1 MFILIRVAHDS
12 DLTLGRPSKQL
23 WQVVN
28 DDGDEGQ
35 VEIGDSASQA
45 RLDKSGIKIVRRQ
58 QVSDHVHGFVM
69 DFVFSEQK
77 N

>member
-12 DLTLGRPSKQL
+12 DLTLGRPGKQL

-45 RLDKSGIKIVRRQ
+45 RLDKSGIKIVRR
-58 QVSDHVHGFVM
+58 
-69 DFVFSEQK
+69 
-77 N
+77 